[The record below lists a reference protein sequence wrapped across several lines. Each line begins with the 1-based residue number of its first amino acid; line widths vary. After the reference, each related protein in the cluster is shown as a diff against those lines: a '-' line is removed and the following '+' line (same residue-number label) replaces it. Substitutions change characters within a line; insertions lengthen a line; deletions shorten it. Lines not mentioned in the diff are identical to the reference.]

1 MPKQVNFFIL
11 DNSAAALAASITR
24 PTGTILYKISTPL
37 QPNQAEEGMGRFSM
51 FSMVCTAIDA
61 GFHSLGYT
69 HRELKETTHA
79 FLCLSWLEGS

>member
-11 DNSAAALAASITR
+11 DNSAAALAASNKTH
-24 PTGTILYKISTPL
+24 TFSTPL
-37 QPNQAEEGMGRFSM
+37 QPTQAEEGMGRFSM